1 MWKVDGS
8 QTREGQVDWKT
19 GPRINLQKAMET
31 RWKPRTRMYSRSLA
45 TSPNLCNK
53 KRTLFSTHR
62 ALIVAAK
69 APDDRRLDDSR
80 ANLHRDTEEQK
91 MTEYQGFKFCMFAI
105 DMFVPYLMQNSRCQ
119 SAPSTAKVHVATRL
133 LLQLA
138 AMIAVHHQP
147 ATRSDASFSATP
159 AL

>member
-1 MWKVDGS
+1 MLCHTSTINCFSYISHKHHLFCSWYKQDGS
-8 QTREGQVDWKT
+8 HEPECIHVLGLRVQTSA
-19 GPRINLQKAMET
+19 I
-31 RWKPRTRMYSRSLA
+31 
-45 TSPNLCNK
+45 K